1 MTRNSENIA
10 QLIERLAFQ
19 INATTF
25 IEPRYK
31 KYGVI
36 FFQNGKRLF
45 FKNKQL
51 NINISSTVSVTKN
64 KFETNC
70 FLSHF
75 GYCVPKGK
83 TFSKYN
89 YDIKRNRGVDDGL
102 KFANEI
108 GFPVILKPN
117 DKSQGVL
124 VCKVNN
130 EKEYYRIARK
140 ILRKKEDILLVEK
153 FYENYAD
160 YRIVVL
166 GDNII
171 SAYQRI
177 PLAIV
182 GNGYSTIL
190 ELLEE
195 KRKEFEQIGR
205 SVKEININDF
215 RIKVNLINKKKTFKY
230 IPLMNEKIILLDNS
244 NLSSGGTTLE
254 LTDKVAEEIKRLAI
268 SITKDMNLYLCGID
282 ILTPDITK
290 WTDDYI
296 ILEINSAP
304 GLDNYAYIGKKQKDY
319 VDNLYLKVLN
329 FVEKYL

>member
-1 MTRNSENIA
+1 MNSEKIS
-10 QLIERLAFQ
+10 QLMERLAPQ

-25 IEPRYK
+25 VEPRYK
-31 KYGVI
+31 RYGVI

-45 FKNKQL
+45 FKHKQV

-64 KFETNC
+64 KYETCC

-75 GYCVPKGK
+75 GYRVPIGK

-89 YDIKRNRGVDDGL
+89 FDIKNNRGLNDGL
-102 KFANEI
+102 HFIQEI

-117 DKSQGVL
+117 DKSQGIL
-124 VCKVNN
+124 VCKVNT
-130 EKEYYRIARK
+130 EKEYYKIAKK
-140 ILRKKEDILLVEK
+140 ILKKKEDILLIEK

-160 YRIVVL
+160 YRMVVL
-166 GDNII
+166 GDKVI

-177 PLAIV
+177 PLTVV
-182 GNGYSTIL
+182 GNGKSTIL
-190 ELLEE
+190 ELLED

-205 SVKEININDF
+205 PAKEINVNDF
-215 RIKVNLINKKKTFKY
+215 RIKANLKDKKITLNH
-230 IPLMNEKIILLDNS
+230 IPSVSEKIVLLNNS

-254 LTDKVAEEIKRLAI
+254 LTDKIADKFKNLAI
-268 SITKDMNLYLCGID
+268 SVAKDMNLSLCGID

-290 WTDDYI
+290 YSDDYV

-304 GLDNYAYIGKKQKDY
+304 GLDNYAYIGDKQKKY
-319 VDNLYLKVLN
+319 VDDLYLQVLK
-329 FVEKYL
+329 FVEKNL